1 MTINVIIYNQ
11 GDDRMK
17 SLFDYINNN
26 TFLATIIGIV
36 LGWLLNFISTMYFHK
51 KDKHEK
57 QQELN
62 RKEKQKHFENK
73 PELYICKE
81 DEQQNADIEIFL
93 APFQTKYDKNNN
105 YEIVYSKN
113 LKNKKN
119 HEYKDVTVKNI
130 GKSDINSLDIIST
143 DKRVLSLISYD
154 NLDNLLDNKYVWYN
168 YCYDRKIRP
177 GNRIT
182 IRIYYEKDKYP
193 YMLFSSTLAFLFEDQ
208 NHNNWE
214 QPFFYEQEKVY
225 PPHFISYKEYRQ
237 KITTDDAYDCFEK
250 PWLW

>member
-11 GDDRMK
+11 GDGRMK

-93 APFQTKYDKNNN
+93 APFQTKYDKNNKQQ
-105 YEIVYSKN
+105 YGV
-113 LKNKKN
+113 
-119 HEYKDVTVKNI
+119 D
-130 GKSDINSLDIIST
+130 
-143 DKRVLSLISYD
+143 
-154 NLDNLLDNKYVWYN
+154 
-168 YCYDRKIRP
+168 
-177 GNRIT
+177 
-182 IRIYYEKDKYP
+182 
-193 YMLFSSTLAFLFEDQ
+193 F
-208 NHNNWE
+208 
-214 QPFFYEQEKVY
+214 
-225 PPHFISYKEYRQ
+225 
-237 KITTDDAYDCFEK
+237 
-250 PWLW
+250 